1 MAKDTL
7 FPQIPRDPHTLVL
20 LDSID
25 SISMRIL
32 KDQPQENH
40 LFQCA
45 SFLHFIATAPVSYDW
60 AYFKV
65 HEGTRDMCRSL
76 SDYYNH
82 YIHSQGDAYKLEV
95 LNREI
100 GSFSEYFNDFQLAL
114 YYVDLRAK
122 ENPSLLPLNDLIW
135 GFYCSLYSRKR
146 CEAFLESYFNIIQ
159 SLTASA

>member
-20 LDSID
+20 LQSID
-25 SISMRIL
+25 TISMRIL
-32 KDQPQENH
+32 KKQPQEKH

-45 SFLHFIATAPVSYDW
+45 SFLHFLATAPLAHDW

-65 HEGTRDMCRSL
+65 HEGTREMCKNL

-100 GSFSEYFNDFQLAL
+100 GPFSEYFNDFQLVL
-114 YYVDLRAK
+114 YHLDIKAK
-122 ENPSLLPLNDLIW
+122 QNKDLLPISDLIW
-135 GFYCSLYSRKR
+135 GFYCGLYSRKR
-146 CEAFLESYFNIIQ
+146 CEAFLEAYFNILQ
-159 SLTASA
+159 NLTTSA

>member
-1 MAKDTL
+1 MAQDTL
-7 FPQIPRDPHTLVL
+7 FPKIPRDPHTLVL
-20 LDSID
+20 LQTID

-32 KDQPQENH
+32 KDQPHENH

-45 SFLHFIATAPVSYDW
+45 SFLHFLATAPLAHDW

-65 HEGTRDMCRSL
+65 HEGTRVMCNNL

-82 YIHSQGDAYKLEV
+82 YIHSQGDDYKLEV

-114 YYVDLRAK
+114 YHLDSKAK
-122 ENPSLLPLNDLIW
+122 ENGDLLPLSDLFW

-146 CEAFLESYFNIIQ
+146 CEAFLESYFDIIYNLQ
-159 SLTASA
+159 TSV